1 MIPEIK
7 EDILVPAPP
16 LHSKD
21 FVLGEYLSFILILS
35 VSIHPNPI
43 NPTLIPSPLKPY
55 YGANHDRDINA
66 AKKLRKIDSIDY

>member
-7 EDILVPAPP
+7 ENILVPTSP

-21 FVLGEYLSFILILS
+21 FVLGEYPSFILILS

-55 YGANHDRDINA
+55 CGANHDRDINV
-66 AKKLRKIDSIDY
+66 AKNLEKLIV